1 MTYWSGLWYYG
12 FGAGR
17 TNAWTEVEEEQ
28 EDASKSSTSAATSA
42 SSSSTVWSPY
52 LVPSTPQK
60 SLATRY
66 ARVHL
71 FGLTANL
78 YLYNR
83 PHYRKPSYRRDLID
97 NLRNVAV
104 PGTGLPLSSIAWS
117 RWIAVPYLVLA
128 VPCLALV
135 SSYHYY
141 WKTKG
146 TASISLEYQTR
157 LLNPDDWFS
166 YWRLNCIVVGLHAF
180 LYPEYAAEYEAENK
194 WEFLQRGKQL
204 SVPVSP
210 YYEFPGIVVKHR
222 NEEGGLGIYFY
233 KNATDGGD
241 WIIQGIIQNSDWVE
255 RLLPPN
261 APLSTFRVITA
272 SRGAYDTDDTQKK
285 KRNSPEVISLSC
297 VFRAG
302 RQGAATDHD
311 SILFDVDV
319 KTGEIQEGT
328 TNAHWY
334 QLYSN
339 CWQCPWRSDTT
350 KLLTHHPDGG
360 KDKNAILVTGNIV
373 PDMAQMLELVEQ
385 AHAKLCPHVPFAGW
399 DVVLS
404 KTDPHICL
412 LEVNLSCNF
421 FRGSFD
427 MNEYVDFVSR
437 CFRDLQQRRMREK

>member
-1 MTYWSGLWYYG
+1 MGQVLSLPFKLLRTTMSYWSGLWYYG
-12 FGAGR
+12 IDTGR
-17 TNAWTEVEEEQ
+17 STAWTD
-28 EDASKSSTSAATSA
+28 EDDEDPYSTAA
-42 SSSSTVWSPY
+42 SSSSSWSPY

-83 PHYRKPSYRRDLID
+83 PHYRKPTYRRDLID

-104 PGTGLPLSSIAWS
+104 PGTGVPLSTIAWS
-117 RWIAVPYLVLA
+117 RWIAIPYLVVA
-128 VPCLALV
+128 YPCLALV
-135 SSYHYY
+135 ASYHYY
-141 WKTKG
+141 WKTG
-146 TASISLEYQTR
+146 GSISLEYQTR

-166 YWRLNCIVVGLHAF
+166 FWRLNCIVVGLHAF
-180 LYPEYAAEYEAENK
+180 LYPEYADEYEAENK

-204 SVPVSP
+204 GVPVSP

-233 KNATDGGD
+233 KNATSGGD

-272 SRGAYDTDDTQKK
+272 SRGAYNQETI
-285 KRNSPEVISLSC
+285 PEVISLSC

-319 KTGEIQEGT
+319 TTGQIKEGT

-334 QLYSN
+334 QLYSK
-339 CWQCPWRSDTT
+339 CCKCPWRSDTA

-360 KDKNAILVTGNIV
+360 NAHQENAIPVTGNIV
-373 PDMAQMLELVEQ
+373 PDMAQMLELVQ
-385 AHAKLCPHVPFAGW
+385 LAHARLCPHVPFGGW

-427 MNEYVDFVSR
+427 MNEYVRFVSC
-437 CFRDLQQRRMREK
+437 CFRNLQERRMSEK